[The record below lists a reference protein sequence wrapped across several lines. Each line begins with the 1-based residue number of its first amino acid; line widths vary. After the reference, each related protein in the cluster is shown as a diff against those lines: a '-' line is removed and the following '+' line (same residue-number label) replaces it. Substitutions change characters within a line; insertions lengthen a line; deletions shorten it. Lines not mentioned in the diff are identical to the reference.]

1 MSVSEPT
8 EGPAW
13 LSKLH
18 PSLWAHALGR
28 RRNEEEPATLTIL
41 LRFTGPP
48 ERLAALGLSISSM
61 AGDVAVATLRRD
73 ALARVAEAAEIVAIE
88 PSRSIRFS
96 P

>member
-1 MSVSEPT
+1 VSDPPER
-8 EGPAW
+8 PAW

-18 PSLWAHALGR
+18 PSLWPHALGR
-28 RRNEEEPATLTIL
+28 RRGENEPVTLTIL

-73 ALARVAEAAEIVAIE
+73 ALARVAEAAEILAIE
-88 PSRSIRFS
+88 PSRPMRLS

>member
-1 MSVSEPT
+1 VSESP
-8 EGPAW
+8 ERPPW

-18 PSLWAHALGR
+18 PSLWPHALGR
-28 RRNEEEPATLTIL
+28 RGVDDESAKLTIL

-61 AGDVAVATLRRD
+61 AGDVMVATLPRD
-73 ALARVAEAAEIVAIE
+73 ALARVAEAAEVIAIE
-88 PSRSIRFS
+88 PSRPIRRS